1 MIILDDQILNVE
13 AAVGVK
19 NVNIYFEEKLEDIER
34 TVCIVYYVGDKCLY
48 KHFVYNLSAGKTRLT
63 LSDLLTGTYEV
74 QVIQISQ
81 SKKIEG
87 RVRFDYYEPGLDLI
101 NLSEDILDK
110 IDDLQKTLE
119 KQHQRNY

>member
-1 MIILDDQILNVE
+1 MITLSDQSLNVE

-63 LSDLLTGTYEV
+63 LSDLLTGRYEV

-81 SKKIEG
+81 SEKVEG
-87 RVRFDYYEPGLDLI
+87 KVRFDYYEPGLDLI

-110 IDDLQKTLE
+110 LDALQKTVE
-119 KQHQRNY
+119 KQHQKNY